1 MGHRS
6 DVVLA
11 LSELP
16 TLSKCGKCSE
26 REIQVHGHTVGAS
39 LGPQRDGQGEPVK
52 LHLEGFPGGSRVPVV
67 LGREEEGL

>member
-16 TLSKCGKCSE
+16 TLSKCGKCSD

-39 LGPQRDGQGEPVK
+39 LGPQRDGQVS
-52 LHLEGFPGGSRVPVV
+52 L
-67 LGREEEGL
+67 